1 MGQVLDSYDRHV
13 AAGTVRSDAAQQAV
27 AGRLDALAN
36 VLAAQ
41 PKPGGLFGFMKKLPR
56 WACRS
61 PDQGART
68 SGHVARAPELAE
80 VSGGYFARCK
90 PARPSRAAQDRGA
103 ALRLWEIS
111 EQLTATTASPA

>member
-1 MGQVLDSYDRHV
+1 MSTMMGERSIRKPPPPTGGIGWRSVHV
-13 AAGTVRSDAAQQAV
+13 AS
-27 AGRLDALAN
+27 
-36 VLAAQ
+36 
-41 PKPGGLFGFMKKLPR
+41 
-56 WACRS
+56 
-61 PDQGART
+61 
-68 SGHVARAPELAE
+68 APELAE